1 MLKRVETSEAILALL
16 DTFQEDRS
24 CISNGKPE
32 LLLYLMFV
40 FASNLMK
47 SRVVYAAI

>member
-1 MLKRVETSEAILALL
+1 MRKKVEKSEAILALL

-32 LLLYLMFV
+32 
-40 FASNLMK
+40 
-47 SRVVYAAI
+47 